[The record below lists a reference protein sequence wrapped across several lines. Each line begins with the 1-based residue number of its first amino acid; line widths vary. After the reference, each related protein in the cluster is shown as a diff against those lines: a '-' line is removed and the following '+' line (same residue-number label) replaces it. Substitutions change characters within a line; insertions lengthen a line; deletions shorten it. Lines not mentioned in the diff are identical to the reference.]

1 MTVEAPERRGT
12 TVVADRAVQRIAEQ
26 VISGMEGVGGSAR
39 RVLGVALGTGDPEQP
54 ANVTARVRDGRVSL
68 AVELSVGY
76 PAPIARTTRAA
87 RERLVRKVGEL
98 TGLVVERVDIT
109 VTALHSDRSRE
120 RSVA

>member
-1 MTVEAPERRGT
+1 MTVEAPQRRGT

-26 VISGMEGVGGSAR
+26 VITGLDGVGGAAR
-39 RVLGVALGTGDPEQP
+39 RVLGVAVGSGDPEQP

-76 PAPIARTTRAA
+76 PAPVAHTTRAA
-87 RERLVRKVGEL
+87 RERLVREVGEL

-120 RSVA
+120 RSLA